1 MINTV
6 LSQLGGYSRFLKTE
20 SNARRLSRLIR
31 IFQDKKPEIDL
42 ANELSNLI
50 SPEVLDR
57 ILKDSNFWFP
67 FEIERDILLK
77 LENHIS
83 VKEIYFQIG
92 KLCFSEEIFQ
102 ILPSDNLQINFHE
115 LLSRLPI
122 FIDNYIR
129 YIETDL
135 IEVKENYLKVKLSFF
150 EHYHETNY
158 DIYFLRGMVDAAV
171 NLFQVKNFQVKVFS
185 TMLNSDQFEK
195 NFILD
200 TDSIFNSI
208 NSEYFFS
215 WEESKLLIGKTN
227 YSSIVPKIEPK
238 IFLVSDKNESNE
250 TVSYLDMNDVLA
262 KSKELFYEN
271 RDLEAAVE
279 VLKSLKNELVI
290 KQKSIA
296 KDLRIAR
303 NIQRGIIPQKI
314 PDWQGLQFAVSFM
327 PMQEVS
333 GDYYDYFN
341 FGSNRLGILLCDVSG
356 HGVPAAFITAIS
368 KLLFTNYKLDS
379 PSEIFGNANS
389 ELLDLVKQLGYLTCF
404 YGIVD
409 LDYEMTY
416 SIAGHPRPILFK
428 YQTKEIISLE
438 GEGTFLGMFDD
449 AREHFKDYK
458 IKLEPGDKLFIYTD
472 GLVEGMSD
480 EGNQFETVG
489 LIKTI
494 EETYGMNVQESLDY
508 IMGAFHKFTRGTDQ
522 GDDITLLCVGLSLNM
537 IEFEKYKAD
546 AEVFFEQGEF
556 ELAAE
561 NLHKAIKILPNDLNV
576 LLILGK
582 CYAKIQNY
590 KEAIQYL
597 EEYNN
602 LKTYN
607 ADSHLI
613 LGYCYYKLED
623 FGKAE
628 IELQKSVSLRSQ
640 NIPALLYLART
651 LARLNQF
658 EKALGIVNKIL
669 YFENDNRVAHLMKD
683 FLEQKIAEEQ
693 L

>member
-1 MINTV
+1 MINSV
-6 LSQLGGYSRFLKTE
+6 LTDLGGYSRFLKTE

-31 IFQDKKPEIDL
+31 IFQDKKPEVNL
-42 ANELSNLI
+42 AAELSNLI
-50 SPEVLDR
+50 TPEVLDR

-67 FEIERDILLK
+67 FEIERDILIK
-77 LENHIS
+77 LNSQIS
-83 VKEIYFQIG
+83 IKEIYFQIG
-92 KLCFSEEIFQ
+92 KECFLNDVFQ
-102 ILPSDNLQINFHE
+102 ILPSDNLQISFHE
-115 LLSRLPI
+115 ILSRLPI

-129 YIETDL
+129 YLETDL
-135 IEVKENYLKVKLSFF
+135 LEIKDKLMKVKLSYF
-150 EHYHETNY
+150 EHYHETEF
-158 DIYFLRGMVDAAV
+158 DLAFLRGIVEAAV
-171 NLFQVKNFQVKVFS
+171 NLYQVKNFQVKVLS
-185 TMLNSDQFEK
+185 TTLDPKQFAS

-200 TDSIFNSI
+200 TDSIFHSNK
-208 NSEYFFS
+208 SEFLFT
-215 WEESKLLIGKTN
+215 WEENKLLIGKTN
-227 YSSIVPKIEPK
+227 YSTIVPKIEPK
-238 IFLVSDKNESNE
+238 IFLVSDKNESDKTE
-250 TVSYLDMNDVLA
+250 TVSYLDMNDVLT
-262 KSKELFYEN
+262 KSKELYYEN

-341 FGSNRLGILLCDVSG
+341 FGSNRLGVLLCDVSG

-404 YGIVD
+404 YGIVN
-409 LDYEMTY
+409 LEYEMTY

-428 YQTKEIISLE
+428 YKTKEIISLD

-472 GLVEGMSD
+472 GLVEGVSD
-480 EGNQFETVG
+480 EGLQFETKG
-489 LIKTI
+489 LIQAI
-494 EETYGMNVQESLDY
+494 EETYQMEVQQSLEHV
-508 IMGAFHKFTRGTDQ
+508 MSSFHKYTRGTDQ

-537 IEFEKYKAD
+537 IEFEKFKSD
-546 AEVFFEQGEF
+546 AEIYFEQGEF

-561 NLHKAIKILPNDLNV
+561 NLHKANKILPNDLNI

-582 CYAKIQNY
+582 CYAKIHNY
-590 KEAIQYL
+590 KEAITYL
-597 EEYNN
+597 EEYNS

-628 IELQKSVSLRSQ
+628 IELQKSVSLRNQ

-651 LARLNQF
+651 LARLSQF
-658 EKALGIVNKIL
+658 EKALTIVNKIL
-669 YFENDNRVAHLMKD
+669 FFEPDNRVAYLMKD
-683 FLEQKIAEEQ
+683 FLDQKFEEN
-693 L
+693 